1 MWSDWL
7 DGIKLFVWTALV
19 LVLGAT
25 VGLVGSGAI
34 DFGWSP
40 AGGREAPGD
49 ARQPMAE
56 TRGLSSGDG
65 ERPLGQR
72 IGDSSGR
79 GSEGLGRLGDFSG
92 VARAVGPGV
101 VSIEVRR
108 RFEHPPLPEAS
119 ESTFPD
125 GEFDIPS
132 SGSGFLY
139 DRDGHVLTNYHVV
152 SGARRVW
159 VHLADG
165 RTLDAE
171 VVGTDSETDVAV
183 LRVTPAQELPT
194 LRLGKAA
201 DLAIGDWVAAVG
213 NPLGYL
219 DGTFTVGVVSG
230 KGRSEVL
237 IRGGSPSYQDFIQT
251 DAAINFG
258 NSGGP
263 LVNRSGE
270 VVGINTAFGG
280 QGSGIGFAIPI
291 ELAREVAESLVQSGH
306 VRRAYLGVLLQEI
319 DLDLARALGLPTANG
334 ILIREVYPDTPASSA
349 GLQPGD
355 AILEIDGEP
364 VQDVAGFRL
373 QVAHSRIGEAVHL
386 VGQRWGETVALDVI
400 LAPRETQVGE
410 EESPAAIVHPA
421 GMGLEVEALSDSLRK
436 AGETGVRVRSVDPDS
451 WAADAGLEE
460 GDQILQA
467 DGKELIAERDFARIL
482 GLARSE
488 RRPLVLALR
497 RGGIRWFAA
506 IPTETPGS
514 GG

>member
-7 DGIKLFVWTALV
+7 DGIKLFIWTALV

-34 DFGWSP
+34 DFGRLS
-40 AGGREAPGD
+40 PGD
-49 ARQPMAE
+49 AGSERE
-56 TRGLSSGDG
+56 SFRGDSGDANDVFARRG
-65 ERPLGQR
+65 EGGILG
-72 IGDSSGR
+72 GG
-79 GSEGLGRLGDFSG
+79 FSG
-92 VARAVGPGV
+92 VALAVGPGV

-108 RFEHPPLPEAS
+108 RFEHPALPEDSGA
-119 ESTFPD
+119 TLPD

-139 DRDGHVLTNYHVV
+139 DDDGHVLTNDHVV

-171 VVGTDSETDVAV
+171 VVGTDPETDVAV
-183 LRVTPAQELPT
+183 LRVTPAQGLP
-194 LRLGKAA
+194 RLPLGRAA

-263 LVNRSGE
+263 LVNQFGE
-270 VVGINTAFGG
+270 VVGMNTAFGG

-291 ELAREVAESLVQSGH
+291 ELAREVAESLVSTGRVQ
-306 VRRAYLGVLLQEI
+306 RAYLGVLLQEI
-319 DLDLARALGLPTANG
+319 DLDLARGLGLPTADG
-334 ILIREVYPDTPASSA
+334 VLVREVYPDTPASIA
-349 GLQPGD
+349 GLGAGD
-355 AILEIDGEP
+355 VVLKIGGEP
-364 VQDVAGFRL
+364 VRDVAGFRL
-373 QVAHSRIGEAVHL
+373 QVAHSRIGGTVQL
-386 VGQRWGETVALDVI
+386 VGSRWGEPLVLDVV
-400 LAPRETQVGE
+400 LGPRGAPATVE
-410 EESPAAIVHPA
+410 EPVVPVVHP
-421 GMGLEVEALSDSLRK
+421 GGIGLEVEALADSLREV
-436 AGETGVRVRSVDPDS
+436 GESGVRVRAVSPDS
-451 WAADAGLEE
+451 WAADAGVED
-460 GDQILQA
+460 GDRILAA
-467 DGKELIAERDFARIL
+467 DGKELRSERDFGGAL
-482 GLARSE
+482 DLARGE
-488 RRPLVLALR
+488 HRPLVLTLR
-497 RGGIRWFAA
+497 RRGEQWFAA
-506 IPTETPGS
+506 IPTERPGS
-514 GG
+514 GR